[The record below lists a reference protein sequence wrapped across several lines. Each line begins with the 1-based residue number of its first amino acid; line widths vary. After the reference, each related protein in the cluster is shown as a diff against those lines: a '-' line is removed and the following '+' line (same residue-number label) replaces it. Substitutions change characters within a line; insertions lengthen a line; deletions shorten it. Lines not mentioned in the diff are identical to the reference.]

1 MHPSESCRREPPPMT
16 RPRPSASFLKSAEA
30 SAAAQR
36 HRTGRM
42 ATSRAHVRLAASAPT
57 STVLARRATR
67 MPRLSARAPTPRAG
81 VFPTVLRLRAFAAV
95 PIARARPRG
104 SPEPPLRAIR
114 ALHPPRRV
122 AIISRS
128 ASASWPLGPGGPA
141 PDPRTPRPDH
151 DDVSIPEWALI
162 QIPRVGDDESAR
174 TTPEETESE
183 PNGERETRAGAW
195 RGSSPLAA
203 LSGAFATTTTTTTT
217 GFAARAFAPRAA
229 VVAVFAA
236 AVIAAAHLF
245 GAGAGVASP
254 IVASITPVVFL
265 THGATVSH
273 AAAMVAQGLH
283 AWANN
288 VVGVAA
294 TATASAAS
302 GAAGY
307 AAARRAAAAELA
319 ELRAELTALRRM
331 VAETAA
337 IAMVGGEKTAADAS
351 NDEDVIAADA
361 SGAVS
366 AAISTAGPRA
376 TAASGSDPVASSA
389 VGDTTGIGAGVGAAT
404 EAAEADARARAE
416 AELAALRRQLAR
428 HRAVWR
434 PGDRDGADD
443 DAPSPFAPDASIEA
457 APAMRTTANDARVE
471 ELAALR
477 AELAALRSGGD
488 GWMTDRSAA
497 KSDASSSATDGDAC
511 RREEGFSD
519 AAFDPTAA
527 FWSDVEPTPPNAAAF
542 ASSPASIPRPGTG
555 TGVGDG
561 AGDGAGEGAGDWAG
575 TGTSASGS
583 SDVVDWAA
591 LAKSRAVWAP
601 PGTSGSGAD
610 EEEEDD
616 GGDSDGAS
624 GGFGAGRFSEDASE
638 AAARARLDEEDATWR
653 RRLNLGEDRSKDE
666 DDDETG
672 GSRGGIED
680 GCGDIS

>member
-1 MHPSESCRREPPPMT
+1 MKSIISVPRAETNMHPSESCRREPPPMT

-203 LSGAFATTTTTTTT
+203 LSGAFATTTTTTT

-283 AWANN
+283 A
-288 VVGVAA
+288 GRI
-294 TATASAAS
+294 T
-302 GAAGY
+302 
-307 AAARRAAAAELA
+307 
-319 ELRAELTALRRM
+319 
-331 VAETAA
+331 
-337 IAMVGGEKTAADAS
+337 
-351 NDEDVIAADA
+351 
-361 SGAVS
+361 
-366 AAISTAGPRA
+366 
-376 TAASGSDPVASSA
+376 SSA
-389 VGDTTGIGAGVGAAT
+389 
-404 EAAEADARARAE
+404 
-416 AELAALRRQLAR
+416 
-428 HRAVWR
+428 
-434 PGDRDGADD
+434 
-443 DAPSPFAPDASIEA
+443 SP
-457 APAMRTTANDARVE
+457 
-471 ELAALR
+471 
-477 AELAALRSGGD
+477 
-488 GWMTDRSAA
+488 
-497 KSDASSSATDGDAC
+497 
-511 RREEGFSD
+511 
-519 AAFDPTAA
+519 PTAA
-527 FWSDVEPTPPNAAAF
+527 GERRVG
-542 ASSPASIPRPGTG
+542 RR
-555 TGVGDG
+555 GV
-561 AGDGAGEGAGDWAG
+561 
-575 TGTSASGS
+575 
-583 SDVVDWAA
+583 
-591 LAKSRAVWAP
+591 
-601 PGTSGSGAD
+601 
-610 EEEEDD
+610 
-616 GGDSDGAS
+616 
-624 GGFGAGRFSEDASE
+624 
-638 AAARARLDEEDATWR
+638 R
-653 RRLNLGEDRSKDE
+653 RREAR
-666 DDDETG
+666 
-672 GSRGGIED
+672 RRR
-680 GCGDIS
+680 

>member
-1 MHPSESCRREPPPMT
+1 MKSIISVPRAETNMHPSESCRREPPPMT

-217 GFAARAFAPRAA
+217 GFAARVFAPRAA

-283 AWANN
+283 AWAIN
-288 VVGVAA
+288 VVGVAVA
-294 TATASAAS
+294 DPAAASAASS

-434 PGDRDGADD
+434 PGTAT
-443 DAPSPFAPDASIEA
+443 APTTMRRPLSPPTHRSRRLPRCERR
-457 APAMRTTANDARVE
+457 RTTRAWRNSRRCARSSRRSVP
-471 ELAALR
+471 AA
-477 AELAALRSGGD
+477 
-488 GWMTDRSAA
+488 
-497 KSDASSSATDGDAC
+497 
-511 RREEGFSD
+511 
-519 AAFDPTAA
+519 TA
-527 FWSDVEPTPPNAAAF
+527 
-542 ASSPASIPRPGTG
+542 G
-555 TGVGDG
+555 
-561 AGDGAGEGAGDWAG
+561 
-575 TGTSASGS
+575 
-583 SDVVDWAA
+583 
-591 LAKSRAVWAP
+591 
-601 PGTSGSGAD
+601 
-610 EEEEDD
+610 
-616 GGDSDGAS
+616 
-624 GGFGAGRFSEDASE
+624 
-638 AAARARLDEEDATWR
+638 
-653 RRLNLGEDRSKDE
+653 
-666 DDDETG
+666 
-672 GSRGGIED
+672 
-680 GCGDIS
+680 